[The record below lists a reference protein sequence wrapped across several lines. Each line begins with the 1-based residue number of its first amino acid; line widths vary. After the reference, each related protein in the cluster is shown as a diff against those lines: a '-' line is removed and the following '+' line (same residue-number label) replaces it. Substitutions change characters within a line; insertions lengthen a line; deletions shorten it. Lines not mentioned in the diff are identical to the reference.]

1 MKLKESGEMYLET
14 IYMLNKELGQV
25 RSIDVCE
32 RMGYSKPSISRAMT
46 LLRQGGYVE
55 MDKHGFL
62 TLTEL
67 GLDVAKSMA
76 ERHAILSDFLIR
88 LGVSEE
94 TALDDACKI
103 EHVISEEA
111 FAAIKNAMNNE

>member
-14 IYMLNKELGQV
+14 IYMLQKEHGEV

-55 MDKHGFL
+55 MDQKGYL
-62 TLTEL
+62 TLTDL
-67 GLDVAKSMA
+67 GREVAERMA
-76 ERHAILSDFLIR
+76 ERHALISDFLMS

-94 TALDDACKI
+94 IAIDDACKI

-111 FAAIKNAMNNE
+111 FAAIKNAMKKN

>member
-1 MKLKESGEMYLET
+1 MQLKESGEMYLET
-14 IYMLNKELGQV
+14 IYMLQKELGAV

-55 MDKHGFL
+55 MDKQGFL
-62 TLTEL
+62 TLTTKGQE
-67 GLDVAKSMA
+67 VAQRMA
-76 ERHAILSDFLIR
+76 ERHALISDFLIS

-94 TALDDACKI
+94 SAIDDACKI
-103 EHVISEEA
+103 GHVISDEA
-111 FAAIKNAMNNE
+111 FTAIKKAMNKE